1 MLVGRSPLDA
11 PLSAA
16 MKPEKFLN
24 EQGFW
29 ILGLAFLKQIF
40 CLIRLASLDPG
51 ADSNAENWTSPVG
64 ADVPWFAVG
73 FIGVLTQILQSSVHL
88 AWCQSSAPVRAS
100 QTLSSLC
107 TWAVVQIYTYLKNLD
122 FNKKT

>member
-29 ILGLAFLKQIF
+29 ILDLAFLKQIF

-51 ADSNAENWTSPVG
+51 ADSDAENWTSPGRGCGRGGCPMVCRG
-64 ADVPWFAVG
+64 IHWSFDTNLAKLCPSGLVPKLCACESLSDFV
-73 FIGVLTQILQSSVHL
+73 VSVHMGGG
-88 AWCQSSAPVRAS
+88 SN
-100 QTLSSLC
+100 
-107 TWAVVQIYTYLKNLD
+107 IYIS
-122 FNKKT
+122 